1 MNIVNSF
8 FTVVSHIK
16 QWVPETYTLILFSLQ
31 KAPWPFRAVHVC
43 LRIGLCT
50 MENSTSWSIWSFCAC
65 LLYQMIRFDQLD
77 DQKVCI
83 VPTSATM
90 NARMVQMLGLL
101 WMKLVVPSEIEY
113 ASSVVILRDVLRNT
127 KREESGWEENLSG
140 RSPRLVALSARTWLR
155 QLYFP
160 RRWTLKEDLDQDL
173 DSNLPKNKIWSSTF
187 ASCFGFKPNFETNSM
202 LWNCI
207 GFFIWLFDSW
217 YEATLCWETFPSA
230 PLSRPSQPVGQKSV
244 DLKYLKYPKYRK
256 WAKWAKCSNL
266 LVCLSHQIVGRTFF
280 RHLGLNVKDE

>member
-101 WMKLVVPSEIEY
+101 WMKLVVPSVIEH
-113 ASSVVILRDVLRNT
+113 ASSVVILRGVLNKERRIRMRGKPIGSIT
-127 KREESGWEENLSG
+127 QVGCFVSSHLTPPAVLS
-140 RSPRLVALSARTWLR
+140 SPMN
-155 QLYFP
+155 
-160 RRWTLKEDLDQDL
+160 LKERFGSRSWQQ
-173 DSNLPKNKIWSSTF
+173 F
-187 ASCFGFKPNFETNSM
+187 A
-202 LWNCI
+202 
-207 GFFIWLFDSW
+207 
-217 YEATLCWETFPSA
+217 
-230 PLSRPSQPVGQKSV
+230 
-244 DLKYLKYPKYRK
+244 
-256 WAKWAKCSNL
+256 
-266 LVCLSHQIVGRTFF
+266 
-280 RHLGLNVKDE
+280 